1 MDVIITAKVLIFC
14 VVLCIN
20 FVRLHK
26 TFANSHKNSVIR
38 DPLCPSL
45 TQDIARAGEYL
56 YRVTRP
62 VAEKVSGKPQPQS

>member
-1 MDVIITAKVLIFC
+1 M
-14 VVLCIN
+14 
-20 FVRLHK
+20 RLHK

-38 DPLCPSL
+38 DPSL

-62 VAEKVSGKPQPQS
+62 VAEKVSRKPQPQS